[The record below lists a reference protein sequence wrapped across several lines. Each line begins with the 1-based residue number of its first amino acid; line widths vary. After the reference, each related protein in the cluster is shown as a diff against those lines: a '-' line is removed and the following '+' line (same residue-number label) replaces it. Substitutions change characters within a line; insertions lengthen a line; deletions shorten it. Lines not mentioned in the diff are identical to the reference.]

1 MLTPEALTE
10 KAGAYLG
17 LLSAQSNLGLPPEG
31 LVQMY
36 EEVLGEKLLCKV
48 RITGIEYGL
57 GRAKAADREDRNF
70 YIPVF
75 GLRGTA
81 EYYGEE
87 SGTLYLS
94 STEYEPESDLVW
106 IGAMDGG
113 ELTNV
118 LARN

>member
-17 LLSAQSNLGLPPEG
+17 LLSAQSNLG